1 MKRALALVGLPLIV
15 VIVLLVLLQG
25 QRTDSNTLV
34 LDERLLD
41 TPLPTLSA
49 DGESEQDTGGFNTAV
64 YPAAPPQARAAR
76 VERLADGD
84 SFDIRWL
91 DTDEADEIRLLGINA
106 PETSACFGGVARGV
120 LEVLTSGREIS
131 VESIDQDEF
140 GRVLANVW
148 VDDILVNVRLV
159 EQGAALAVTDG
170 GTHGQLIREAQA
182 QARENQSGLWNP
194 EFCGAVDQAD
204 ITIAE
209 IFENAPGQDNL
220 NPNGEW
226 IDITNSGNTAAD
238 LTNWSIRDESTR
250 HRFFFPD
257 GFVLAS
263 DARVRVFSGCG
274 DDDATSLYWCDGDPV
289 WNNTGDTAFLVD
301 PDGRFVDTV
310 GYQGS

>member
-15 VIVLLVLLQG
+15 VIVLFILLQG

-34 LDERLLD
+34 LDERSLD
-41 TPLPTLSA
+41 TPLPALSA
-49 DGESEQDTGGFNTAV
+49 DGEADQDNGRLSTAV

-120 LEVLTSGREIS
+120 LEVLTSGREIL

-148 VDDILVNVRLV
+148 VGDILVNVRLV
-159 EQGAALAVTDG
+159 EQGAALALTDG
-170 GTHGQLIREAQA
+170 GTHEQLIREAQA
-182 QARENQSGLWNP
+182 QAQENQSGLWHP
-194 EFCGAVDQAD
+194 EFCGAIDQAD

-226 IDITNSGNTAAD
+226 IDIANSGNTAAD

-257 GFVLAS
+257 HV
-263 DARVRVFSGCG
+263 SGCSPG
-274 DDDATSLYWCDGDPV
+274 VATTTPHRCTGVTATRCGTTPVTLPSLLTP
-289 WNNTGDTAFLVD
+289 TAAL
-301 PDGRFVDTV
+301 
-310 GYQGS
+310 